1 MLSRR
6 SFGMMST
13 LPLIALGLA
22 SESSASSAS
31 AASATAPRPLA
42 LSADGAPAKVLELT
56 GGDGALT
63 SLAQAGL
70 KSSPSAAPSLPALP
84 RALRRPRPAPAWERP
99 TSRWPRRT

>member
-42 LSADGAPAKVLELT
+42 ETGRYQGAGSGGECSARCRGRV
-56 GGDGALT
+56 
-63 SLAQAGL
+63 
-70 KSSPSAAPSLPALP
+70 
-84 RALRRPRPAPAWERP
+84 
-99 TSRWPRRT
+99 